1 MKRTLI
7 ACAMVE
13 DEIRKIYER
22 TGCRIPVVWVERG
35 YHNSPEELRK
45 KLQALIDGL
54 QDQDEILLTF
64 GLCGNGTAGL
74 VSPHATLILPRFD
87 DCINML
93 LCRSRRETRGFT
105 EAGSIYL
112 TRAWTQDP
120 EAILAQCD
128 NYTETYG
135 QEAAEEILETMYGN
149 YERITVIDTGCY
161 ELTATQKYAQEAAE
175 RLNLSTETVTGS
187 TRILEQLLEGQW
199 DENFI
204 VQRPG
209 EMLSARKWEFPDR
222 A

>member
-13 DEIRKIYER
+13 DEIKKIYEA

-35 YHNSPEELRK
+35 YHRSPQELRK

-74 VSPHATLILPRFD
+74 VSRHATLVLPRFD
-87 DCINML
+87 DCVNML
-93 LCRSRRETRGFT
+93 LCRSRRRTRGLT
-105 EAGSIYL
+105 ETGSIYL

-120 EAILAQCD
+120 EAILAQYD
-128 NYTETYG
+128 NYIATYG
-135 QEAAEEILETMYGN
+135 QEAAEEILKTMYGN
-149 YERITVIDTGCY
+149 YEKIAVIDTGCY
-161 ELTATQKYAQEAAE
+161 ELTATQNYAQEAAK
-175 RLNLSTETVTGS
+175 RLDLSTETVAGS
-187 TRILEQLLEGQW
+187 TRMLEKLLGGQW

-204 VQRPG
+204 VKRPG
-209 EMLSARKWEFPDR
+209 EPLDIREWELPGEE
-222 A
+222 